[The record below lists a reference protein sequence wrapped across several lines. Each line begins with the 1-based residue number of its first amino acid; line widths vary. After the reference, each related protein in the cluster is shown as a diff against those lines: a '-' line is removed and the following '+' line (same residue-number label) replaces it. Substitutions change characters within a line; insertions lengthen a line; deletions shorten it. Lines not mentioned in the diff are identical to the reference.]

1 MLCVAIAT
9 GVSALSELVHDLPTI
24 QNTWICNPY
33 AQILVLG
40 VRFPL
45 RNSEIILQYSHAVI
59 T

>member
-1 MLCVAIAT
+1 MAT
-9 GVSALSELVHDLPTI
+9 GVNALSELVVGLPTI
-24 QNTWICNPY
+24 QNTWLCNPY